1 MWNNKRYMV
10 KIFSFILS
18 FLVVLSF
25 SRSMCFAD
33 TSVSNKTLQMQN
45 QSVDLGT
52 KGVIPDGMLT
62 YVYLFEKSSSGM
74 YTTYDIY
81 LYFGASELISS
92 LRVPVFRL
100 TNGSSLNPYTY
111 YTHPGAITKYGIGA
125 TSGNVKVGSCVL
137 PSSEHNIY
145 VTTTNAQMY
154 FYSTGSWIDIA
165 NLTNTY
171 VYFN

>member
-1 MWNNKRYMV
+1 MLNIKRYLV
-10 KIFSFILS
+10 KIISFVLS
-18 FLVVLSF
+18 FLIILSF
-25 SRSMCFAD
+25 SRNVCFAE

-52 KGVIPDGMLT
+52 KGVIPDGMLIS
-62 YVYLFEKSSSGM
+62 VYLFEKSSSGM
-74 YTTYDIY
+74 YTTYDIF
-81 LYFGASELISS
+81 LYFGASDLIAS

-111 YTHPGAITKYGIGA
+111 YTHSGAITKYGIGA

-137 PSSEHNIY
+137 PSSEHNVY
-145 VTTTNAQMY
+145 VTTSNAQMY

-165 NLTNTY
+165 NLTNAY